1 MSCTLGDAPQR
12 DTEKKNHWAQV
23 HQEKLDGE
31 GSGFLGGIWDFS
43 PRNWSESSSQGQG
56 QGWRQ
61 EMRQRA
67 EICPLLESQDSWG
80 IRLKGKKKRKN
91 QTSLLSFGTKTQ
103 YWISSAK
110 KFALMKSSNIC
121 SPAHINA
128 KKVNKPKPELKCFLS

>member
-80 IRLKGKKKRKN
+80 IRLKGKKKKKKPDIPPVFWN
-91 QTSLLSFGTKTQ
+91 QDTILDFLGKE
-103 YWISSAK
+103 
-110 KFALMKSSNIC
+110 IC
-121 SPAHINA
+121 SHEIIQH
-128 KKVNKPKPELKCFLS
+128 L

>member
-80 IRLKGKKKRKN
+80 IRLKGKKKKKKTDIPPVFWN
-91 QTSLLSFGTKTQ
+91 QDTILDFLGKE
-103 YWISSAK
+103 
-110 KFALMKSSNIC
+110 IC
-121 SPAHINA
+121 SHEIIQH
-128 KKVNKPKPELKCFLS
+128 L